1 MTEQIESAHDLKN
14 LVMCFNN
21 NTLYMYQ
28 ELRVHKER
36 DSPAYQRT
44 IFEFNMCL
52 PVVILE

>member
-14 LVMCFNN
+14 LVMGF
-21 NTLYMYQ
+21 NTLHTCQ
-28 ELRVHKER
+28 ELDLHKER

-44 IFEFNMCL
+44 VFEFNMCL

>member
-21 NTLYMYQ
+21 NTLYTCQ